1 MAKPITL
8 VKRRPLN
15 KDWNVSGHFEAI
27 FGPEECDRIIALRKE
42 MEVGEATPVPNA
54 APHRDSR
61 ICWVR
66 PSPDSA
72 WLFEKLRQAVVQ
84 VNNTVYR
91 VELDGFTE
99 PLQISEY
106 GVGQF
111 FDWHLDIGKNES
123 SIRKIS
129 FIVQLSDEADYEGGE
144 FEVFASVHP
153 VAVPKTRGT
162 IVLFPS
168 YILHRVTKITR
179 GTRVS
184 LVGWIGGPA
193 YR

>member
-1 MAKPITL
+1 MAEPITL
-8 VKRRPLN
+8 VKMRPFN
-15 KDWNVSGHFEAI
+15 KDWNVSGHFEAA
-27 FGPEECDRIIALRKE
+27 FGPEECDRIIALRTE
-42 MEVGEATPVPNA
+42 MKVGETSFPDAGLQ
-54 APHRDSR
+54 RDSR

-72 WLFEKLRQAVVQ
+72 WMFEKLRQAVVH

-99 PLQISEY
+99 PLQIAEY
-106 GVGQF
+106 GVGNF
-111 FDWHLDIGKNES
+111 YDWHLDIGRNES

-144 FEVFASVHP
+144 FEVLSSVHP

-168 YILHRVTKITR
+168 YILHRVTKVTR
-179 GTRVS
+179 GTRMS
-184 LVGWIGGPA
+184 LVGWVGGPP

>member
-1 MAKPITL
+1 MAEPITL
-8 VKRRPLN
+8 VKRRPFN
-15 KDWNVSGHFEAI
+15 KDWNVCGHFESA
-27 FGPEECDRIIALRKE
+27 FSPEECGRIIALRTE
-42 MEVGEATPVPNA
+42 MKAGEATPVPKA
-54 APHRDSR
+54 GPPRDSR

-72 WLFEKLRQAVVQ
+72 WLFEKLRQSIVH

-91 VELDGFTE
+91 AELDGCTE

-106 GVGQF
+106 GVGHF
-111 FDWHLDIGKNES
+111 FDWHLDIGRDES

-129 FIVQLSDEADYEGGE
+129 FIVQLSDEADYEGGV
-144 FEVFASVHP
+144 FEVFSSVHP

-168 YILHRVTKITR
+168 YILHRVTKVTR
-179 GTRVS
+179 GSRMS
-184 LVGWIGGPA
+184 PVGWIGGPP

>member
-1 MAKPITL
+1 MAEPITL
-8 VKRRPLN
+8 VKRRPFN
-15 KDWNVSGHFEAI
+15 KDWNVCGHFEAA

-42 MEVGEATPVPNA
+42 MKVGEATPVPNA
-54 APHRDSR
+54 GVHRDSR

-72 WLFEKLRQAVVQ
+72 WLFEKLRQAVVH

-91 VELDGFTE
+91 AELDGFTE

-106 GVGQF
+106 GVGHF
-111 FDWHLDIGKNES
+111 YDWHLDIGRNES

-144 FEVFASVHP
+144 FEVFSSVHP
-153 VAVPKTRGT
+153 VAVPITRGT

-168 YILHRVTKITR
+168 YILHRVAKVTR
-179 GTRVS
+179 GTRMS
-184 LVGWIGGPA
+184 LVGWIGGPP